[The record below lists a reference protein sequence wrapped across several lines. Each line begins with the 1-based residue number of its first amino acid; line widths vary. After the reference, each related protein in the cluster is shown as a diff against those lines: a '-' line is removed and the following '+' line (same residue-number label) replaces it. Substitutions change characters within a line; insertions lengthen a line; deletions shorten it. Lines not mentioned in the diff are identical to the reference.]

1 MLRRVTLTVTSRVA
15 LTVFGLMAS
24 IISARA
30 LGEAGR
36 GDYFFMVTLSATI
49 VQFTNFGLPSAATY
63 YVAQDRK
70 LAPSIIGNATWIS
83 VVAAAGTGVL
93 VAVLAHAAGA
103 LQNTPVSFLLL
114 AAFLAAPTLFFT
126 IVANVLTGQERF
138 AHFNLLEA
146 LSRAVALVAVVVAAV
161 VGAGARGFVGATIAA
176 WAIASLATGWS
187 ALRGSR
193 VHLRFD
199 RELFGRGFRY
209 STKAYLITLLA
220 FLVLRANIFLLR
232 RHFGPAE
239 LGLYS
244 VAAQIS
250 DVLAIVPQ
258 SIALVLFPRLV
269 REKENRWAQTRRAA
283 LTTGAVM
290 VVVCGLAAIV
300 GGPVIRLL
308 YGASYASSAN
318 VLRIMLPGVVCLA
331 VANIISQYL
340 GAEGNPR
347 ILLAV
352 WGGAAALVVGL
363 SLLLVPDHA
372 GAGAAAA
379 LSVTYA
385 LVLVAIFVVAQRY
398 RQGAGQAMR
407 LDLEEMPPAAE

>member
-1 MLRRVTLTVTSRVA
+1 MLRRVSLTVASRLA
-15 LTVFGLMAS
+15 LTVFGLLSS

-49 VQFTNFGLPSAATY
+49 VQFTNFGLPVAATY
-63 YVAQDRK
+63 YVAKDRR
-70 LAPSIIGNATWIS
+70 LASSVVANAGWVS
-83 VVAAAGTGVL
+83 VVAATGTGICVAL
-93 VAVLAHAAGA
+93 VAHAIGA
-103 LQNTPVSFLLL
+103 LQDTPVRFLFL
-114 AAFLAAPTLFFT
+114 AAFLSAPSLFFT

-138 AHFNLLEA
+138 AQFNILEA
-146 LSRAVALVAVVVAAV
+146 LSRAAAVAAVIVAAV
-161 VGAGARGFVGATIAA
+161 VGAGAGGFVAATIAA
-176 WAIASLATGWS
+176 WVIAGAATSWA
-187 ALRGSR
+187 ALRGSKLR
-193 VHLRFD
+193 LRFD
-199 RELFGRGFRY
+199 AELFGRGFRY
-209 STKAYLITLLA
+209 ATKAYLITLLA

-269 REKENRWAQTRRAA
+269 RESGDRWTATRRAA
-283 LTTGAVM
+283 IGTGAM
-290 VVVCGLAAIV
+290 MLVVCGFAAIV

-308 YGASYASSAN
+308 YGASYAPSAN
-318 VLRIMLPGVVCLA
+318 VLRIMLPGIACLG

-340 GAEGNPR
+340 SAEGNPR
-347 ILLAV
+347 ILLV
-352 WGGAAALVVGL
+352 LWGGAAALVVAL
-363 SLLLVPDHA
+363 SLLLIPDHA

-379 LSVTYA
+379 LSVTYT
-385 LVLVAIFVVAQRY
+385 LVLVAIYVVAKRY
-398 RQGAGQAMR
+398 RRGAGESMR

>member
-1 MLRRVTLTVTSRVA
+1 MLRRVSLTVSSRLA
-15 LTVFGLMAS
+15 LTVFGLLSS

-63 YVAQDRK
+63 YVAQDRR
-70 LAPSIIGNATWIS
+70 LAASVVANAAWVS
-83 VVAAAGTGVL
+83 VVAATGTGVAVAL
-93 VAVLAHAAGA
+93 VAHAVGM
-103 LQNTPVSFLLL
+103 LQDTRVSFLFL
-114 AAFLAAPTLFFT
+114 AAFLSAPTLFFV

-138 AHFNLLEA
+138 AHFNVVEA
-146 LSRAVALVAVVVAAV
+146 MSRAVALAAV
-161 VGAGARGFVGATIAA
+161 VTAAVIGAGAGGFVGATIVA
-176 WAIASLATGWS
+176 WAIASFAVGWT
-187 ALRGSR
+187 ALRGGSFR
-193 VHLRFD
+193 LRFD
-199 RELFGRGFRY
+199 AELFSRGFRY
-209 STKAYLITLLA
+209 ATKAYVITLLA

-232 RHFGPAE
+232 REFGPAE

-269 REKENRWAQTRRAA
+269 RESGDRWIATRRAA
-283 LTTGAVM
+283 LTTGALM
-290 VVVCGLAAIV
+290 MVVCGFAAIV

-308 YGASYASSAN
+308 YGASYGPSAN
-318 VLRIMLPGVVCLA
+318 VLRIMLPGVVCLG
-331 VANIISQYL
+331 VANVISQYL

-352 WGGAAALVVGL
+352 WGGAAALVVTL
-363 SLLLVPDHA
+363 SLLLVPHHA

-385 LVLVAIFVVAQRY
+385 LVLVAIFAVAHRY
-398 RQGAGQAMR
+398 RQGAGEAMR
-407 LDLEEMPPAAE
+407 VDLEEMPPGAE

>member
-1 MLRRVTLTVTSRVA
+1 MLRRVSLTVTSRLA
-15 LTVFGLMAS
+15 LTVFGLLSS

-49 VQFTNFGLPSAATY
+49 VQFTNFGLPVAATY

-70 LAPSIIGNATWIS
+70 VAAS
-83 VVAAAGTGVL
+83 VVANAGWVSGVVAMGTGICVAL
-93 VAVLAHAAGA
+93 VSHAIGM
-103 LQNTPVSFLLL
+103 LQDTPVSFLLL
-114 AAFLAAPTLFFT
+114 AAFLSAPTLFFM

-138 AHFNLLEA
+138 VHFNVLEA
-146 LSRAVALVAVVVAAV
+146 LSRAVALTAVIAAAV
-161 VGAGARGFVGATIAA
+161 AGASAGGFVGATIVAWTVASGAIA
-176 WAIASLATGWS
+176 WA
-187 ALRGSR
+187 ALRGNALR
-193 VHLRFD
+193 VRFD
-199 RELFGRGFRY
+199 SELFGRGFRY
-209 STKAYLITLLA
+209 ATKAYLITLLA
-220 FLVLRANIFLLR
+220 FIVLRANIFLLR

-269 REKENRWAQTRRAA
+269 REAGDRWAATRRAA
-283 LTTGAVM
+283 LTTGALL
-290 VVVCGLAAIV
+290 VVVCGFAAIV

-308 YGASYASSAN
+308 YGSAYGPSAN
-318 VLRIMLPGVVCLA
+318 VLRIMLPGVVCLG

-352 WGGAAALVVGL
+352 WGGAAALVVAL
-363 SLLLVPDHA
+363 SLALIPDHA

-385 LVLVAIFVVAQRY
+385 VVLVAIFVVARRY
-398 RQGAGQAMR
+398 RQSVGDAVR
-407 LDLEEMPPAAE
+407 LDLEEMPPGAE

>member
-15 LTVFGLMAS
+15 LTVFGLLAS

-63 YVAQDRK
+63 YVAQDRR
-70 LAPSIIGNATWIS
+70 LAPRVIGNAGWVS
-83 VVAAAGTGVL
+83 VVAATGTGVL
-93 VAVLAHAAGA
+93 VALVAHAAGA
-103 LQNTPVSFLLL
+103 LQNTPVSYLFL
-114 AAFLAAPTLFFT
+114 AALLAAPTLFFV

-138 AHFNLLEA
+138 THFNVIEA
-146 LSRAVALVAVVVAAV
+146 LSRAVALAAVITAAV
-161 VGAGARGFVGATIAA
+161 VGAGARGCVAATIVA
-176 WAIASLATGWS
+176 WTIASVAIGWA
-187 ALRGSR
+187 ALRGNSLR
-193 VHLRFD
+193 VRFD
-199 RELFGRGFRY
+199 FELFGRGFRY
-209 STKAYLITLLA
+209 ATKAYLITLLA

-250 DVLAIVPQ
+250 DVIAIVPQ

-269 REKENRWAQTRRAA
+269 RESGDRWTATRRAA
-283 LTTGAVM
+283 LTTGALL
-290 VVVCGLAAIV
+290 VVVCGIAAVI

-308 YGASYASSAN
+308 YGASYGPSAN
-318 VLRIMLPGVVCLA
+318 VLRIMLPGVVCLG

-352 WGGAAALVVGL
+352 WGGAAALVVTL
-363 SLLLVPDHA
+363 SLVLIPKHA

-379 LSVTYA
+379 LSITYA

-398 RQGAGQAMR
+398 RQGAGEAMR